1 MIVKEASSCRTL
13 RRLDLFTVCLAQ
25 LDTRRTRYAKC
36 SYCLSHL
43 DHLKL
48 ENREPTSKDAI
59 TGLEYTLQGNFHPNK
74 AVF

>member
-1 MIVKEASSCRTL
+1 MIVKGAFSSRTL
-13 RRLDLFTVCLAQ
+13 RGLDLFTVCLAQ

-59 TGLEYTLQGNFHPNK
+59 TGF
-74 AVF
+74 